1 MNIKCV
7 YSTMPRCKHKLYCV
21 CVFLRWRSQLIAN
34 QTVDGPVGFV
44 PMS

>member
-21 CVFLRWRSQLIAN
+21 FFFKVVV
-34 QTVDGPVGFV
+34 TVDC
-44 PMS
+44 